1 MARGWESKSI
11 ESQQA
16 DAAADRGRKA
26 ALTPEALAMEARR
39 RRELN
44 LARSRVVA
52 DLERA
57 TAPAHRQMLE
67 RALADLDAK
76 IRDVAPE
83 TLDPSTLRP

>member
-26 ALTPEALAMEARR
+26 ALTPEALAMEAR

-76 IRDVAPE
+76 IRDVAP
-83 TLDPSTLRP
+83 

>member
-16 DAAADRGRKA
+16 DAAADRGTKA
-26 ALTPEALAMEARR
+26 ALTPEAAAREAQ

-44 LARSRVVA
+44 LTRSSVVA
-52 DLERA
+52 DLARA

-67 RALADLDAK
+67 QALADLDNRIESLEK
-76 IRDVAPE
+76 
-83 TLDPSTLRP
+83 STP

>member
-16 DAAADRGRKA
+16 DATADRTKKA
-26 ALTPEALAMEARR
+26 PLTPEALAVAAR

-44 LARSRVVA
+44 LSKSRVVA

-57 TAPAHRQMLE
+57 TAPAHREMLQQ
-67 RALADLDAK
+67 ALAALDDEIK
-76 IRDVAPE
+76 KLE
-83 TLDPSTLRP
+83 QH